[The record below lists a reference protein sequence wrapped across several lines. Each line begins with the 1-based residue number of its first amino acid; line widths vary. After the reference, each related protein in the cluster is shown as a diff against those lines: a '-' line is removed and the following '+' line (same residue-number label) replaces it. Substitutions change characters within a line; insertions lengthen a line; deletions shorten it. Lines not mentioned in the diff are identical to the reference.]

1 MSLLSRNQL
10 RIALSPDRA
19 WVVRLRGGMRPD
31 VLSRHAV
38 PCDAARPDE
47 MPWARA
53 LESLE
58 RGLRTLEGATADA
71 TVVLSNHF
79 VRYALL
85 PWSDQI
91 SDQNEEQAFIRHCF
105 TQTYGE
111 GAQRWALRT
120 SPNGYGQT
128 RVASAIDQELVDGL
142 ERVATAHS
150 LRVISLQPYFMTVFN
165 QWRHQLLGSVVWF
178 VVAEPGRLC
187 VSQLQQGRWHSLRTV
202 KVGDDWQHAMM
213 RYLEREL
220 IVSDSGTERGAVYL
234 FAPHLAVVPAL
245 QGWTVHRLGEAA
257 EVTTSAETYFS

>member
-1 MSLLSRNQL
+1 MSLLSRDEV

-19 WVVRLRGGMRPD
+19 WVVRLRGGIRPD
-31 VLSRHAV
+31 VVSRHAV
-38 PCDAARPDE
+38 PCDASLPDE

-53 LESLE
+53 LKSLE
-58 RGLRTLEGATADA
+58 WGLRALEGAKADA

-91 SDQNEEQAFIRHCF
+91 SDQDEEQAFIRHCF

-120 SPNGYGQT
+120 SSNGYGQT

-142 ERVATAHS
+142 ERVAAAHS
-150 LRVISLQPYFMTVFN
+150 LRLVSLQPYFMTVFN

-187 VSQLQQGRWHSLRTV
+187 VSQLQQGHWNSLRTV
-202 KVGDDWQHAMM
+202 KVGDNWQQAMKKF
-213 RYLEREL
+213 LEREL
-220 IVSDSGTERGAVYL
+220 IVSDSGSERGAVYL
-234 FAPHLAVVPAL
+234 FAPNLAVAPAL
-245 QGWTVHRLGEAA
+245 PGWTVHCLGDAA
-257 EVTTSAETYFS
+257 DVTSGAEIYFS